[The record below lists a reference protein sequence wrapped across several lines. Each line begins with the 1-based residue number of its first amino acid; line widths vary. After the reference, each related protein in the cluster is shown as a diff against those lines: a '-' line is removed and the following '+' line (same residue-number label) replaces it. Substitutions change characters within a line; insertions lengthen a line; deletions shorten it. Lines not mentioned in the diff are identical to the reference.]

1 MMLNKLYQ
9 KSKLIFALAF
19 IIIYV
24 VGASLL
30 DGLSLQLGT
39 DKILTLPFLLL
50 LSLLL
55 IYWLVKNNLYK
66 EYGLTKSN
74 AKPKQFLFFI
84 PLVAVAS
91 VNLWLGVSLSGSFLT
106 GAIYFASML
115 LVGFLEELIFR
126 GLLFNAMKEN
136 NLKSA
141 IIVSSVTFGIGHL
154 VNLINGSGA
163 DLLSNICQVISAVAF
178 GFLFVIIF
186 YKSKSLLPCIITHS
200 VLNALSVFQNTAKVT
215 HTFTIVSS
223 LILTVIALLY
233 TLYLNKSLSK
243 TQNEE

>member
-9 KSKLIFALAF
+9 KSKLFFALAF

-24 VGASLL
+24 VGASLT
-30 DGLSLQLGT
+30 DGLSLELGT

-50 LSLLL
+50 LSIVL
-55 IYWLVKNNLYK
+55 ICWLAKNNLLK
-66 EYGLTKSN
+66 EYGLRKST
-74 AKPKQFLFFI
+74 ATPKQFLFYI
-84 PLVAVAS
+84 PLIAVAS
-91 VNLWLGVSLSGSFLT
+91 VNLWLGVKVNGTFLNV
-106 GAIYFASML
+106 AIYFLTML

-141 IIVSSVTFGIGHL
+141 IIVSSVTFGIGHFI
-154 VNLINGSGA
+154 NLINGSGA
-163 DLLSNICQVISAVAF
+163 DLISNLCQVVSAVAF
-178 GFLFVIIF
+178 GFLFVVIF

-215 HTFTIVSS
+215 QNYNIITSI
-223 LILTVIALLY
+223 ILTVIAVCY
-233 TLYLNKSLSK
+233 CLYLNKSLSK
-243 TQNEE
+243 NK